1 MTTFGLYPQSMPRIA
16 AETVADHRAMQRAA
30 IVHAATDVLL
40 EHGYAALNFSEVATR
55 AGLARPSVYSYFKSK
70 DDLVV
75 AACEHQ
81 LPKFQQRIEQAMARA
96 KTPRSRLT
104 AFIRAQLEAAADG
117 EHRLA
122 LAVEHADL
130 SPEAWRRIGDLH
142 ERFAPGIVGVLAEL
156 GHSHPDVLA
165 EFVQGIVNAG
175 VKRIDAGEPPTRVI
189 RMATELVI
197 RGLAPHTAAARPSTV
212 PPGPGSRGSTP
223 N

>member
-1 MTTFGLYPQSMPRIA
+1 MPRIA
-16 AETVADHRAMQRAA
+16 AETVADHRAKQRAA
-30 IVHAATDVLL
+30 IVHVAIDVLL
-40 EHGYAALNFSEVATR
+40 ERGYGALNFSEVATR
-55 AGLARPSVYSYFKSK
+55 AGLARPSVYSYFTSK

-81 LPKFQQRIEQAMARA
+81 LPKFLERIEQAMARA

-130 SPEAWRRIGDLH
+130 SPEAWQRIGDLH
-142 ERFAPGIVGVLAEL
+142 ERFAPGIVDVLAEL

-165 EFVQGIVNAG
+165 ELVQGIVNAG

-189 RMATELVI
+189 RLATELVM
-197 RGLAPHTAAARPSTV
+197 RGLAPRTSAVRRGSRPALRPS
-212 PPGPGSRGSTP
+212 P
-223 N
+223 

>member
-1 MTTFGLYPQSMPRIA
+1 MPRIS
-16 AETVADHRAMQRAA
+16 AETVADHHAMQRTA
-30 IVHAATDVLL
+30 IVHAAIDVLL
-40 EHGYAALNFSEVATR
+40 EHGYAALNFSEVAAL

-70 DDLVV
+70 EDLVV

-81 LPKFQQRIEQAMARA
+81 LPSFLQRIEQAMSRA

-142 ERFAPGIVGVLAEL
+142 EQFAPGIASVLAEL

-165 EFVQGIVNAG
+165 ELVQGVVNAG

-189 RMATELVI
+189 RLATELVM
-197 RGLAPHTAAARPSTV
+197 RGLTSHTAAARPSRAS
-212 PPGPGSRGSTP
+212 PGPAQPGSRGIT

>member
-1 MTTFGLYPQSMPRIA
+1 MPKIT

-30 IVHAATDVLL
+30 IVQAAIDVLL
-40 EHGYAALNFSEVATR
+40 ERGYAALNFSEVAGL
-55 AGLARPSVYSYFKSK
+55 AGMARPSVYSYFKSK

-81 LPKFQQRIEQAMARA
+81 LPKFLQRVEHAMSRA
-96 KTPRSRLT
+96 KTPRSRLA

-156 GHSHPDVLA
+156 GHPHPDVLA
-165 EFVQGIVNAG
+165 ELVQGTVNAG
-175 VKRIDAGEPPTRVI
+175 VKAIDAGQPSARVI
-189 RMATELVI
+189 RLATDLVL
-197 RGLAPHTAAARPSTV
+197 RGLVPHTSAT
-212 PPGPGSRGSTP
+212 GP
-223 N
+223 